1 MKDNTIQF
9 DSNIAQ
15 GNSNIRVAFYANIG
29 FLIEVVQMLEFNL
42 RKLLCYHL
50 SVNEIEKNELTKEN
64 VLSICK
70 KYDDYYFKT
79 YTDKWT
85 LGQLKGEISKLNL
98 LKDDI
103 IGHFTEIN
111 DYRVLI
117 VHKVFQNN
125 IISHALE
132 DAQKVSDY
140 NKQRLIP
147 MTNKAIACNNLVIK
161 IIGAYR
167 DDLRSYKR
175 QFNIPCAD

>member
-1 MKDNTIQF
+1 MKDNIIQF
-9 DSNIAQ
+9 NSNIAQ
-15 GNSNIRVAFYANIG
+15 DNSDTRVTFYANIG
-29 FLIEVVQMLEFNL
+29 FLIEVVQMLEYNL

-50 SVNEIEKNELTKEN
+50 SVSEIEKNELTKEN
-64 VLSICK
+64 ILSICK

-103 IGHFTEIN
+103 INYFTEIN
-111 DYRVLI
+111 NYRNLI

-132 DAQKVSDY
+132 DSQKVSEY
-140 NKQRLIP
+140 NKKRLIP
-147 MTNKAIACNNLVIK
+147 MTDKAIAINDLVIK

-167 DDLRSYKR
+167 DNLRSYKR

>member
-1 MKDNTIQF
+1 MKNNIIQF
-9 DSNIAQ
+9 DSKIAQ
-15 GNSNIRVAFYANIG
+15 ESNDTRITFYANIG

-50 SVNEIEKNELTKEN
+50 SVSEIEKSELTKEN
-64 VLSICK
+64 IISICK
-70 KYDDYYFKT
+70 KYDDYFFKT

-98 LKDDI
+98 LKDDVI
-103 IGHFTEIN
+103 NLFTEIN
-111 DYRVLI
+111 DYRILI

-125 IISHALE
+125 IISHALD
-132 DAQKVSDY
+132 DAQKVSEY
-140 NKQRLIP
+140 NKKRLIP
-147 MTNKAIACNNLVIK
+147 MTDKAIAINDLVIK

-175 QFNIPCAD
+175 QFNIPCLD